1 MLAIILLS
9 ILSNVPRSG
18 ANSVFNFDV
27 EDKELIWHRDKLD
40 RKIKVV
46 SGVNWKLQMDNEL
59 PEVLKVGNEYNIP
72 KMVYHRLH
80 KGEGR
85 LIIDIKEYEER
96 K

>member
-1 MLAIILLS
+1 MLI
-9 ILSNVPRSG
+9 G
-18 ANSVFNFDV
+18 NF
-27 EDKELIWHRDKLD
+27 KWIM
-40 RKIKVV
+40 
-46 SGVNWKLQMDNEL
+46 SCQ
-59 PEVLKVGNEYNIP
+59 VLKVGNEYNIP